1 MVLAS
6 NASIVSP
13 EPKKRVGRS
22 RFRRIRTPQRELI
35 ASGRPY
41 FSRYHRRDNNDVRS
55 RSVDEPM
62 DHAAL
67 LRASMPPVDVPADT
81 SLSNAALQSVP
92 IWARQIDTARRQTE
106 DAIVALTARF
116 AGTVSRLDKMLAG
129 QDNRG
134 SSQQAK
140 EATRDNESDL
150 TLVVDALKAIQQSR
164 DELATEIR
172 MLAGYTDEL
181 RKMASDV
188 ESIAFQT
195 NMLALNAAIEAA
207 HAGTAGLGF
216 AVVAHEVRNLSTAA
230 RDTGKRITQKVGAVS
245 DALMKIGASS
255 ERLTERDEKAV
266 KTSEERIQS
275 VLGRFAANAARL
287 EHVAEESRTQS
298 AQIKSEI
305 GDALVQ
311 LQFQDRVGQIL
322 AQVVATMNGV
332 GTAKGAQE
340 HMQNMMRSYTTEE
353 QRRNHQGLATTDVS
367 PQDVTFF

>member
-1 MVLAS
+1 
-6 NASIVSP
+6 
-13 EPKKRVGRS
+13 
-22 RFRRIRTPQRELI
+22 
-35 ASGRPY
+35 
-41 FSRYHRRDNNDVRS
+41 
-55 RSVDEPM
+55 M

-67 LRASMPPVDVPADT
+67 LRASPSSVDVPADT
-81 SLSNAALQSVP
+81 SALNSAALQSVP
-92 IWARQIDTARRQTE
+92 IWARQIETARSQTE

-116 AGTVSRLDKMLAG
+116 AGTVNRLDKMLGG
-129 QDNRG
+129 QDSRT

-140 EATRDNESDL
+140 EATRENESDL
-150 TLVVDALKAIQQSR
+150 TLVVDALKAIQKSR

-172 MLAGYTDEL
+172 TLAGYTDEL

-207 HAGTAGLGF
+207 HAGTAGQGF

-230 RDTGKRITQKVGAVS
+230 RDTGKRIAQKVGAVS
-245 DALMKIGASS
+245 EALVKIGASS
-255 ERLTERDEKAV
+255 ERLSERDEKAV

-298 AQIKSEI
+298 AQIKGEI
-305 GDALVQ
+305 GEALVQ

-322 AQVVATMNGV
+322 AQVISTMNGV
-332 GTAKGAQE
+332 RTAKGAQE
-340 HMQNMMRSYTTEE
+340 HMQNMMSSYTTDE
-353 QRRNHQGLATTDVS
+353 QRRNHQGLATTDVA

>member
-1 MVLAS
+1 
-6 NASIVSP
+6 
-13 EPKKRVGRS
+13 
-22 RFRRIRTPQRELI
+22 
-35 ASGRPY
+35 
-41 FSRYHRRDNNDVRS
+41 
-55 RSVDEPM
+55 M

-67 LRASMPPVDVPADT
+67 LRPSTPAVDVPADT
-81 SLSNAALQSVP
+81 SALSSAALQSVP

-116 AGTVSRLDKMLAG
+116 AGTVNRLDKMLGG
-129 QDNRG
+129 QDSR
-134 SSQQAK
+134 SSAQQAK
-140 EATRDNESDL
+140 EATRENESDL
-150 TLVVDALKAIQQSR
+150 TLVVDALKAIQKSR

-172 MLAGYTDEL
+172 TLAGYTDEL

-195 NMLALNAAIEAA
+195 TMLALNAAIAAA
-207 HAGTAGLGF
+207 HAGTAGQGF

-230 RDTGKRITQKVGAVS
+230 RDTGKRIAQKVGAVS
-245 DALMKIGASS
+245 EALVKIGASS
-255 ERLTERDEKAV
+255 ERLSERDEKAV

-322 AQVVATMNGV
+322 AQVVTTMNGV
-332 GTAKGAQE
+332 RTARGAQE
-340 HMQNMMRSYTTEE
+340 HMQNMMSSYTTEE
-353 QRRNHQGLATTDVS
+353 QRRNHQGLATTDVA

>member
-1 MVLAS
+1 
-6 NASIVSP
+6 
-13 EPKKRVGRS
+13 
-22 RFRRIRTPQRELI
+22 
-35 ASGRPY
+35 
-41 FSRYHRRDNNDVRS
+41 
-55 RSVDEPM
+55 M

-67 LRASMPPVDVPADT
+67 LRASPPAVDVPADT
-81 SLSNAALQSVP
+81 SLNNAALQSVP

-106 DAIVALTARF
+106 DAIVALTSRF
-116 AGTVSRLDKMLAG
+116 AGSVNRLDKMLAG
-129 QDNRG
+129 LASRG

-140 EATRDNESDL
+140 DATRENESDL

-172 MLAGYTDEL
+172 TLAGYTDEL

-322 AQVVATMNGV
+322 SQVVATMDGV
-332 GTAKGAQE
+332 RTAKGAQE

-353 QRRNHQGLATTDVS
+353 QRRNHQGLATTDVA